1 MSMRYVSTRGTAPA
15 LDFEG
20 ALLAGLAR
28 DGGLYVP
35 QTWPELTPSGLKA
48 LAGLGY
54 ADLAQRVTAPFVA
67 GSRFT
72 AAELGEL
79 ASDAYRDF
87 GHVAVAPL
95 KQLDRNLWLLELF
108 HGPTLAFKDLPLQL
122 VGRMFDR
129 ALTRRGERVTI
140 VGATSGDT
148 GSAAIEACRD
158 RAAIDIFILYPHN
171 RVSDVQR
178 RQMTSVDAPNVHTI
192 AIEGSFD
199 DCQDLV
205 KAMFNDMAFR
215 DRHRLSAVNS
225 INWARIMAQI
235 VYYVATAVSLG
246 APRRP
251 VSFSVPTGNF
261 GNVYAAYAAHLM
273 GLPIDQLIVATN
285 RNDILAR
292 FFDAAEL
299 RIETV
304 EPSLSPSMDIQVSS
318 NFERLIFDLYDRD
331 GAAVTAAMAEFRR
344 TGRLAVGNAR
354 WQRARER
361 FTGFRLDDE
370 GTKDCIR
377 EVYRKTGEL
386 VDPHSAISI
395 AAALRCRRDHQVPM
409 VALGAAH
416 PAKFPDA
423 VEAATGVRPALP
435 RHLADLLDRPER
447 INVLPND
454 LRRVQAFVSDRVA
467 IKGAA

>member
-1 MSMRYVSTRGTAPA
+1 MRYVSTRGTAPA

-148 GSAAIEACRD
+148 GSAAIAACRD
-158 RAAIDIFILYPHN
+158 RASMDVVILHPKG
-171 RVSDVQR
+171 RTSDVQR
-178 RQMTSVDAPNVHTI
+178 RQMTTVDSANVHNI
-192 AIEGSFD
+192 AIEGTFD
-199 DCQDLV
+199 DCQALV
-205 KAMFNDMAFR
+205 KGLFADARFR
-215 DRHRLSAVNS
+215 DEQRLAAINS
-225 INWARIMAQI
+225 LNWARIAAQ
-235 VYYVATAVSLG
+235 VPYYVAAARALG
-246 APRRP
+246 APGRAIA
-251 VSFSVPTGNF
+251 FAVPTGNF
-261 GNVYAAYAAHLM
+261 GDVFAGYVAARM
-273 GLPIDQLIVATN
+273 GLPVARLVVATN
-285 RNDILAR
+285 TNDILAR
-292 FFDAAEL
+292 VLATGAY
-299 RIETV
+299 RRGTV
-304 EPSLSPSMDIQVSS
+304 VPTLAPSMDIQVAS
-318 NFERLIFDLYDRD
+318 NFERLLFELVGRAGARVQALMDQLGSAGGFDLEP
-331 GAAVTAAMAEFRR
+331 AALAEARALFAGHRADDAAMTATMADVHRR
-344 TGRLAVGNAR
+344 TGQV
-354 WQRARER
+354 
-361 FTGFRLDDE
+361 
-370 GTKDCIR
+370 I
-377 EVYRKTGEL
+377 
-386 VDPHSAISI
+386 DPHTACGVAAV
-395 AAALRCRRDHQVPM
+395 AAAAAPPGTPVVVL
-409 VALGAAH
+409 ATAH
-416 PAKFPDA
+416 PAKFAAA
-423 VEAATGVRPALP
+423 VTGAIGQPPPVPPA
-435 RHLADLLDRPER
+435 LADLAARPER
-447 INVLPND
+447 YTVLPND
-454 LRRVQAFVSDRVA
+454 LGAVAAFIRA
-467 IKGAA
+467 RTARA